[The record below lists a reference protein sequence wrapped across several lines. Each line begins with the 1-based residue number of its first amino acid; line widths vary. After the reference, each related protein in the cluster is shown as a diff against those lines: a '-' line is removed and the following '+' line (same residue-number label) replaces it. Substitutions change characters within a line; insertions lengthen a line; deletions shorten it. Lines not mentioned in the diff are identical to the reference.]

1 MLRKTKKN
9 GIFHKVYHREKLCR
23 GFDPSLR
30 KLSTKELGIPRIV
43 KPIFE
48 SWGEIFGTFF
58 FHFSNFE
65 RILGSKRGYAHGTY
79 YF

>member
-9 GIFHKVYHREKLCR
+9 SIFHKVYQREKLCR

-30 KLSTKELGIPRIV
+30 KLSTKELGSPRIV

-48 SWGEIFGTFF
+48 SWGEIFGTFS

-65 RILGSKRGYAHGTY
+65 KVLEFKRGAHGTY